1 MGVRE
6 QPHAPAALP
15 TEQESG
21 WAKKSLAVPGI
32 EKRTSS
38 WTSSPQ
44 ISHYTDYTSAE

>member
-15 TEQESG
+15 TKQKDG
-21 WAKKSLAVPGI
+21 WTEYFLSVPEIVQRKSP
-32 EKRTSS
+32 

-44 ISHYTDYTSAE
+44 INHYSDCTSTE